1 MTPYTIRDMPAQVDA
16 ESLALLAQVETAT
29 VGHWRHLGFMHR
41 GIQSLLRGRR
51 VVGTAV
57 TLAIPGPDS
66 TLLHH
71 AVGLLRPGDIL
82 VVDRLGDDRHACWGG
97 AVTLA
102 AKAAGAAAGIVDGP
116 CTDLAEIEASAFPV
130 WARGIA
136 PITTRLY
143 DLGGYLNVPVSCGG
157 AVVMPGDAVL
167 ADDSGVLV
175 LPPRRRAPPWPTRR
189 WPARSAGNSA
199 NMRCAPERPRS
210 ERSPAPVTRC
220 ARGCRAPEE
229 RGNWGMAEPK
239 SPAMELSGD
248 VKKTILYFLERH
260 FTDTSDLHTLELGVS
275 SATPLFVSRSK
286 SHVCVIDGMGG
297 DGLEA
302 SDWLREH
309 GAHSAEVRL
318 IESLY
323 SAPLKQSLDIVLLG
337 EIGRPALLPGIV
349 DALLPA
355 LRAGAILILPGL
367 AQHSRHELLCALL
380 EHDDF
385 YGAMTL
391 EDVAFVSCYANA
403 DTRRTLLS
411 ALDAERYPAFEAQ
424 AYVVPHPLPWALEFG
439 GYEKARPAELVRGFR
454 MAAGRPVTEGRH
466 AMVTVP
472 VEPSTGHTAQ
482 RPHRGG
488 AGVQGSADRRVGDGG
503 NRAGEARHAPVR
515 R

>member
-1 MTPYTIRDMPAQVDA
+1 MTTYTIRDMPAQVDA

-175 LPPRRRAPPWPTRR
+175 LRPDDLHAVAHEAL
-189 WPARSAGNSA
+189 ARQ
-199 NMRCAPERPRS
+199 
-210 ERSPAPVTRC
+210 
-220 ARGCRAPEE
+220 E
-229 RGNWGMAEPK
+229 RGQQREHAVRTRE
-239 SPAMELSGD
+239 A
-248 VKKTILYFLERH
+248 
-260 FTDTSDLHTLELGVS
+260 TLGALTG
-275 SATPLFVSRSK
+275 
-286 SHVCVIDGMGG
+286 
-297 DGLEA
+297 A
-302 SDWLREH
+302 SDKVRARLQ
-309 GAHSAEVRL
+309 GA
-318 IESLY
+318 
-323 SAPLKQSLDIVLLG
+323 
-337 EIGRPALLPGIV
+337 
-349 DALLPA
+349 
-355 LRAGAILILPGL
+355 
-367 AQHSRHELLCALL
+367 
-380 EHDDF
+380 
-385 YGAMTL
+385 
-391 EDVAFVSCYANA
+391 
-403 DTRRTLLS
+403 
-411 ALDAERYPAFEAQ
+411 
-424 AYVVPHPLPWALEFG
+424 
-439 GYEKARPAELVRGFR
+439 
-454 MAAGRPVTEGRH
+454 
-466 AMVTVP
+466 
-472 VEPSTGHTAQ
+472 
-482 RPHRGG
+482 
-488 AGVQGSADRRVGDGG
+488 
-503 NRAGEARHAPVR
+503 
-515 R
+515 